1 LKSEYISTIEE
12 IENMEE
18 QTFEPG
24 KKYNLA
30 ASIDVAE
37 GGIVS
42 KQFIKN
48 KGQYHGWALRTS
60 AER

>member
-42 KQFIKN
+42 KQFIK
-48 KGQYHGWALRTS
+48 K
-60 AER
+60 